1 MCWSTCLNWNI
12 SYNNNTN
19 NVAIRR
25 IGLARK
31 RISFL
36 RAQLLKKKDVMVSL
50 MIKSSLTEDE
60 AEVKH
65 TNNEQQRDQQ
75 HDDSPT
81 LDKLDPLHKHRGKQC
96 SQGIT

>member
-1 MCWSTCLNWNI
+1 MI
-12 SYNNNTN
+12 N
-19 NVAIRR
+19 NVYYYRR

-60 AEVKH
+60 TEGKH
-65 TNNEQQRDQQ
+65 NESQQQQ
-75 HDDSPT
+75 QGIQHEDSPT
-81 LDKLDPLHKHRGKQC
+81 LEKLDPLHKHRGTLHNHFC
-96 SQGIT
+96 LIRTCLT